1 MMKRFLITFL
11 FVLITIT
18 TIAQESNTIKF
29 LGIPVDGT
37 EKEMISKLQAKGY
50 EYDTSLDALFGE
62 FNGTDVFIL
71 VQTVNNKVRRIGIVD
86 ANIIDN
92 EANVKIRYNNLFK
105 QLSNNGK
112 YEVHTGSTL
121 EEKEDISYEMSV
133 HKKRYDA
140 VFYPKDISINGLVW
154 YTIVEKYGKYGILM
168 FYENLDNA
176 ATGDDL

>member
-1 MMKRFLITFL
+1 M
-11 FVLITIT
+11 
-18 TIAQESNTIKF
+18 
-29 LGIPVDGT
+29 
-37 EKEMISKLQAKGY
+37 
-50 EYDTSLDALFGE
+50 
-62 FNGTDVFIL
+62 
-71 VQTVNNKVRRIGIVD
+71 RRIGIVD

>member
-11 FVLITIT
+11 FVLMAIT

-29 LGIPVDGT
+29 LGIPVDGAK
-37 EKEMISKLQAKGY
+37 KEIISKLQAKGY
-50 EYDTSLDALFGE
+50 KYDTSLDALFGE
-62 FNGTDVFIL
+62 FNGTNVFIN
-71 VQTVNNKVRRIGIVD
+71 VQTVNNRVWRIAIVD
-86 ANIIDN
+86 ANIIDD
-92 EANVKIRYNNLFK
+92 EANIKIRYNELFK

-112 YEVHTGSTL
+112 YEILGGSIL
-121 EEKEDISYEMSV
+121 GEEEDISYEMSV

-154 YTIVEKYGKYGILM
+154 YMIMEKYGKYGIVM

-176 ATGDDL
+176 ANGDDL

>member
-1 MMKRFLITFL
+1 MKRFLITFL

-50 EYDTSLDALFGE
+50 EYNASCDYLFGE

-71 VQTVNNKVRRIGIVD
+71 VQTVNNKVWRIGIVD

-140 VFYPKDISINGLVW
+140 VFYLKDKSIHGRVW
-154 YTIVEKYGKYGILM
+154 YMIVEKDWKYGILM